1 MLDEVLE
8 VSFGQVFNVHN
19 KMRGLH
25 VHNLLTHILSLFYQS
40 VLVVPMYI
48 MRVGVGQDIVMRAK
62 CWISKSSVK
71 VSLESRIEG
80 QSPSLP
86 LIGPSPP

>member
-1 MLDEVLE
+1 MLDEVLGG
-8 VSFGQVFNVHN
+8 VLRPDFQCAQQDAWASCPQPPH
-19 KMRGLH
+19 
-25 VHNLLTHILSLFYQS
+25 TYLSLCYQS

-48 MRVGVGQDIVMRAK
+48 MRVGGEDIVMRAK

-71 VSLESRIEG
+71 VSRESQIEG

-86 LIGPSPP
+86 